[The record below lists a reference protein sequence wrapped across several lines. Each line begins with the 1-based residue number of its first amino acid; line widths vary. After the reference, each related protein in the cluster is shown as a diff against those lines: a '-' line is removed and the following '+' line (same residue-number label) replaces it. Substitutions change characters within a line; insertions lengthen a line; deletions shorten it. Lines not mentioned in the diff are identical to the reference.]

1 MATCYQYHGSWYI
14 QWAQNGKRQKECIG
28 RVSVVSAVEARLKA
42 KAKEVELAT
51 GKTIFSNVPTLS
63 QFIPEYLNWHSKE
76 YPSSHTRIRQ
86 LVEDHVWPHFGL
98 LPMDHIK
105 TVAVEK
111 YKHIRKDAGAK
122 SATITKE
129 LRTLKAMLNCA
140 LDWEII
146 QSMPLRRIKEPKSL
160 DSKPPEFYTIDQL
173 GKLYGAS
180 TWLHSAIWRLYANT
194 GMRRAEGMILLR
206 SWIGRQEMK
215 ILSTEEERT
224 KSGKWR
230 EIPLTDGA
238 LEALEI
244 VPKDGKYVLPR
255 VRLES
260 LSRACISDARK
271 ALLVGSLHTLRHT
284 YISHLVMA
292 GAPLRTVQKLAGHA
306 SYTTTEKYSHLA
318 PGHLQDAGRLISL

>member
-1 MATCYQYHGSWYI
+1 MATCYQYHGSWYV
-14 QWAQNGKRQKECIG
+14 QWTQNSERKKECIG
-28 RVSVVSAVEARLKA
+28 RVSVISAVEARLKA
-42 KAKEVELAT
+42 KAKEIELST
-51 GKTIFSNVPTLS
+51 GKTVFSDVPTLS
-63 QFIPEYLNWHSKE
+63 QFVPEYLGWHEKE
-76 YPSSHTRIRQ
+76 YPSSHARIRQ
-86 LVEDHVWPHFGL
+86 LVEQHVLPHFGFI
-98 LPMDHIK
+98 PMDQIK
-105 TVAVEK
+105 SVPVEK
-111 YKHIRKDAGAK
+111 YKHLRKDKGAK

-160 DSKPPEFYTIDQL
+160 DSKPPQFYTVEQL
-173 GKLYGAS
+173 SKLYGSA
-180 TWLHSAIWRLYANT
+180 TFLHSAIWRLYANT
-194 GMRRAEGMILLR
+194 GMRRGEGMILLR
-206 SWIGRQEMK
+206 SWIGKQEMK
-215 ILSTEEERT
+215 ILSTEEDRT

-244 VPKDGKYVLPR
+244 IPKDGNHVLPR

-260 LSRACISDARK
+260 LSRACINDARK
-271 ALLVGSLHTLRHT
+271 ANLTGSIHTLRHT

-306 SYTTTEKYSHLA
+306 SYTTTEKYAHMA
-318 PGHLQDAGRLISL
+318 PGHLQEAGRLISL

>member
-14 QWAQNGKRQKECIG
+14 QWTQNGKRFKKCVG
-28 RVSVVSAVEARLKA
+28 RTSSVSAVEARLKA

-63 QFIPEYLNWHSKE
+63 QFIPEYLSWHEKE
-76 YPSSHTRIRQ
+76 YPSSHDRIRQ
-86 LVEDHVWPHFGL
+86 LIEDHVQPHFGL

-105 TVAVEK
+105 AKIVED
-111 YKHIRKDAGAK
+111 YKHKRKDKAK

-146 QSMPLRRIKEPKSL
+146 NFMPLRRIKEPKSL
-160 DSKPPEFYTIDQL
+160 DSKPPQFYTIEQL
-173 GKLYGAS
+173 GKLY
-180 TWLHSAIWRLYANT
+180 SAATDVHGPIWRLYANT
-194 GMRRAEGMILLR
+194 GMRRAEGLILLR
-206 SWIGRQEMK
+206 SWIGRKEMK

-238 LEALEI
+238 LEALDMI
-244 VPKDGKYVLPR
+244 PKDGKYVLPR

-260 LSRACISDARK
+260 LSRACINDARK
-271 ALLVGSLHTLRHT
+271 AGLSGSLHTLRHS

-306 SYTTTEKYSHLA
+306 HYSTTEKYAHLA